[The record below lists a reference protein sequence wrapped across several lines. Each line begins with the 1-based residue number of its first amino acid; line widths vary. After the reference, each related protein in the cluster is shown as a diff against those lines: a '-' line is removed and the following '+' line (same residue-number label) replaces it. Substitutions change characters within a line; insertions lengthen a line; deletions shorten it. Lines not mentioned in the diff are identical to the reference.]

1 MNKLPI
7 IAMILASLYQ
17 GISQTSTAF
26 AFVALVAIAFAAG
39 LFKEFNAPRVTF
51 ASDPVSAVN
60 TRQKTTKK
68 EQELLFYSSVD
79 YERFE
84 YDDVDCLQAYQELQ
98 WEWEWER
105 DITSLVSI
113 QSAARMFYSK
123 HTLQKLKKVT
133 ASTKL
138 QSAWRASVQFN
149 KFIKVVSGIQVI
161 QSSIRVLC
169 ATRRRLVERNENVAA
184 SKLQG
189 KWRSVLCVN
198 IILLTRFEITR
209 LQAYIRGSLVRI
221 QFAKSKSQACVA
233 VLQSSLRRV
242 TFAEDVV
249 SAIFIIPAHNIPVC
263 IEVVQCPFAPQKAV
277 VQCGRLTSLPAP
289 RAIDFVQCPFAPRK
303 VTQCRPLKPLILL
316 SAPIAFDFHDDPMD
330 IDVMEPP
337 IFAADIMPDIEFR
350 DELIVDELALQPAPF
365 AAVDPP
371 VSKAPVVSDEQS
383 STAFEQIVT
392 GMMADA
398 GDEVALLEVAPIA
411 AEAEEYSVPIIVSP
425 NPSTEEPAESPLRR
439 RSERLAAKRAAA
451 RNMVPSI
458 PLPRHTTSLPRGRR
472 SQEAPRRQ
480 SDRLAAK
487 ERVCYK
493 AFL

>member
-1 MNKLPI
+1 M
-7 IAMILASLYQ
+7 
-17 GISQTSTAF
+17 
-26 AFVALVAIAFAAG
+26 
-39 LFKEFNAPRVTF
+39 
-51 ASDPVSAVN
+51 
-60 TRQKTTKK
+60 
-68 EQELLFYSSVD
+68 
-79 YERFE
+79 
-84 YDDVDCLQAYQELQ
+84 
-98 WEWEWER
+98 
-105 DITSLVSI
+105 
-113 QSAARMFYSK
+113 
-123 HTLQKLKKVT
+123 
-133 ASTKL
+133 
-138 QSAWRASVQFN
+138 
-149 KFIKVVSGIQVI
+149 
-161 QSSIRVLC
+161 
-169 ATRRRLVERNENVAA
+169 ERNENVAA

-371 VSKAPVVSDEQS
+371 VSRAPVVPDEQS

-398 GDEVALLEVAPIA
+398 GDEVALLVAPIA

-439 RSERLAAKRAAA
+439 RLEILAVKRAAA

-458 PLPRHTTSLPRGRR
+458 PLPRHTASVPMASH
-472 SQEAPRRQ
+472 SQEAPRGQ
-480 SDRLAAK
+480 SERLAAK